1 MQLLAQTDG
10 DQLIGCGNYVRLVC
24 PASCGGSAVC
34 RCRGSA
40 AANVPQSASTPL
52 KLGGGGCTGG
62 DGGGRDNLACVCVL
76 SIPSSLG

>member
-10 DQLIGCGNYVRLVC
+10 DQLFRCANYVRLVC
-24 PASCGGSAVC
+24 PTSSGGPAVC
-34 RCRGSA
+34 RRRGSA
-40 AANVPQSASTPL
+40 AENVPESASTPL
-52 KLGGGGCTGG
+52 KLGSGGWTGG